1 MGTTHAPAG
10 RSLLIAAGLAVAAL
24 LLWLAVAALRPLPE
38 RSFTMATGPE
48 GSAYALFGMEYRR
61 LLAQRGVELRLVP
74 TAGSVDN
81 ARRLQD
87 PGSGVDV
94 AFVQGGTL
102 EGEQAAH
109 LLSLGTV
116 FYEPLWV
123 FCRCEAD
130 GFALHESLGARVS
143 IGPEGSASRAIA
155 LRLFELNRIDPARL
169 QVEGLSPE
177 VAAEALLAGRIDTAI
192 IDTAWESP
200 VVQRLLDDPS
210 VNLVGFQRADAYVA
224 RLPFLSKL
232 VLPMGVADLATNRPP
247 RDTLLIAPK
256 ASIVVREDLHP
267 ALQYLLIDAAT
278 RVHGGPG
285 VLHAAGAFPAAEMAG
300 IPLSDEAQH
309 VFRSGP
315 SFLRRHLPFWL
326 AELTQ
331 RMMLLFVPL
340 VGILYP
346 VVRFAPEAWR
356 WHQER
361 RVRGMYR
368 ELRSLEHALRTTRD
382 AGQRAGL
389 HAQLE
394 DLDARAS
401 RIRIS
406 DAFAAPAYELKQNI
420 RFVLERYG

>member
-1 MGTTHAPAG
+1 MRAS
-10 RSLLIAAGLAVAAL
+10 RSLLIAVGLAVVAV
-24 LLWLAVAALRPLPE
+24 LLWAAVVALRPLPE

-48 GSAYALFGMEYRR
+48 GSAYALFGTEYRR
-61 LLAQRGVELRLVP
+61 LLAQRGVEVRLVE

-87 PGSGVDV
+87 PRSGIDA
-94 AFVQGGTL
+94 AFVQGGTIAAG
-102 EGEQAAH
+102 EGAQ

-123 FCRCEAD
+123 FCRCEPD
-130 GFALHESLGARVS
+130 GFTLQESLGTRVS

-155 LRLFELNRIDPARL
+155 LQLFELNRIDPGQL
-169 QVEGLSPE
+169 QIEGLSPE
-177 VAAEALLAGRIDTAI
+177 AAAEALLAGRIDTAI

-200 VVQRLLDDPS
+200 AVQQLLDAPS
-210 VNLVGFQRADAYVA
+210 VNLVGFPRADAYVA
-224 RLPFLSKL
+224 RLPFLNKL

-247 RDTLLIAPK
+247 RDTLLLAPK
-256 ASIVVREDLHP
+256 ASIVVRGGLHP

-278 RVHGGPG
+278 KVHGGAG
-285 VLHAAGAFPAAEMAG
+285 VLHAAGRFPAPEMDG

-326 AELTQ
+326 AELAQ
-331 RMMLLFVPL
+331 RVMLLFVPL

-346 VVRFAPEAWR
+346 VVRFAPEVWR

-368 ELRSLEHALRTTRD
+368 ELRALEHALRTAPDGER
-382 AGQRAGL
+382 RAEL
-389 HAQLE
+389 HARLE

-401 RIRIS
+401 RVRIS

>member
-1 MGTTHAPAG
+1 MRAR
-10 RSLLIAAGLAVAAL
+10 RSLLIAVGLAVATV
-24 LLWLAVAALRPLPE
+24 LLWAAIAALRPVPE
-38 RSFTMATGPE
+38 RSFTMATGPA
-48 GSAYALFGMEYRR
+48 GSAYALFGTEYRR
-61 LLAQRGVELRLVP
+61 LLAQRGVEVRLVE
-74 TAGSVDN
+74 TAGAVDN

-87 PGSGVDV
+87 PRSGIDA
-94 AFVQGGTL
+94 AFVQDGTTAA
-102 EGEQAAH
+102 GEAAQ
-109 LLSLGTV
+109 LVSLGTV

-123 FCRCEAD
+123 FCRCEPA
-130 GFALHESLGARVS
+130 GFTLHESLGTRVS
-143 IGPEGSASRAIA
+143 IGPEGSASHVIA
-155 LRLFELNRIDPARL
+155 LRLFELNRIDPAQL
-169 QVEGLSPE
+169 SIEGLSPQA
-177 VAAEALLAGRIDTAI
+177 AAEALLAGRIDTAI

-200 VVQRLLDDPS
+200 AVQQLLADPA
-210 VNLVGFQRADAYVA
+210 VNLVGFPRADAYVA
-224 RLPFLSKL
+224 RLPFLSKV
-232 VLPMGVADLATNRPP
+232 VLPMGVVDLATNRPA

-256 ASIVVREDLHP
+256 ASIVVREELHP

-285 VLHAAGAFPAAEMAG
+285 LLHPAGRFPAAEMVG

-326 AELTQ
+326 AELMQ
-331 RMMLLFVPL
+331 RMLLLFLPL

-346 VVRFAPEAWR
+346 LVRFAPEAWR
-356 WHQER
+356 WHQQR

-368 ELRSLEHALRTTRD
+368 ELRALEHALRTTLDRE
-382 AGQRAGL
+382 RRTEL

-394 DLDARAS
+394 ELDARAS